1 MKFESECH
9 LEKGNSGDVDTD
21 GRIILK
27 WIFKKWDG
35 RGGAMIGL
43 SWLRIGT
50 NGALL

>member
-27 WIFKKWDG
+27 WVLKKEVVQLWIEFIFLKTG
-35 RGGAMIGL
+35 PICGFL
-43 SWLRIGT
+43 
-50 NGALL
+50 